1 MDIERRD
8 KMQFKRIVALSTVLF
23 CMIGADV
30 SAEQGAK
37 VYVNGQMLNSEAYII
52 NDRVYVPLRAV
63 SESMGARVNWDNSSR
78 SAYVEQTEEDIIV
91 NTVAQTSQSVVA
103 IVGNYK
109 SEYLSKDAQNYNEL
123 YAHGA
128 GVVIKSNGTILT
140 NAHVVEGIQ
149 NLTVIFGNGDSY
161 SGVVQYM
168 DTVSDLA
175 VVKINKLGLKPISFA
190 EEGSLKVGQTVVAI
204 GTPLSVN
211 HINSASKG
219 IVSGVGVN
227 IGQHYLFTQSD
238 VAINGGNSGG
248 PLINTRG
255 ELVGINSIKYVGSDI
270 EGMSFSIPVDTVNY
284 VLSSFE
290 KYGKVIKPDTGIT
303 FTESWE
309 SKIGVPTKKGLSV
322 TASKNAQIL
331 PGDMITH
338 VNQYEV
344 HSIADYNEAIKKS
357 FNGYSVTLTFSRGG
371 VVSVCEI
378 TTN

>member
-1 MDIERRD
+1 M
-8 KMQFKRIVALSTVLF
+8 KIVKKIAAGLAVIMCVMGSTA
-23 CMIGADV
+23 MAAGDAN
-30 SAEQGAK
+30 
-37 VYVNGQMLNSEAYII
+37 VYVNGQKINEDAYII

-63 SESMGARVNWDNSSR
+63 GEALGAEVAWDNNTR
-78 SAYVEQTEEDIIV
+78 SAIVEQTEDDVIV
-91 NTVAQTSQSVVA
+91 STIATASQSVVT

-109 SEYLSKDAQNYNEL
+109 SDYISADAQNYNEL

-161 SGVVQYM
+161 SGSVQYI
-168 DTVSDLA
+168 DKVSDLA
-175 VVKINKLGLKPISFA
+175 LVKINKLGLKPMPFA
-190 EEGSLKVGQTVVAI
+190 AENSLKVGQTVIAI

-219 IVSGVGVN
+219 IVSGINVN

-248 PLINTRG
+248 PLINTKG
-255 ELVGINSIKYVGSDI
+255 ELVGINSIKYVGTDV

-284 VLSSFE
+284 VITSFE
-290 KYGKVIKPDTGIT
+290 KYGKVLRPDIGIT

-322 TASKNAQIL
+322 TGSKNPQIQ

-338 VNQYEV
+338 VNYYEV

-357 FNGYSVTLTFSRGG
+357 FNGYSVTLTFTRGG
-371 VVSVCEI
+371 VVSVAEI